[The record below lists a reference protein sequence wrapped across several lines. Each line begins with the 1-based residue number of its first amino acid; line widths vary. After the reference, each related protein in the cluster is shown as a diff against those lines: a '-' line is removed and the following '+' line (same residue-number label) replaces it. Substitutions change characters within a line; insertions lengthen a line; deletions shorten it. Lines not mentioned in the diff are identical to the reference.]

1 MVYIFTLVC
10 SVLLTDLDKMSVA
23 LSNTMQKSWATPY
36 FLYFF
41 QGASNSSQDF
51 LKGFKRFLFDFFF
64 HSFSVKNKR
73 RSFSPKT
80 VSAVSGS
87 HVLAKQ
93 EKNPA
98 ELINLMFVKAI
109 SEMVSMEDWLSRR
122 LRKAGKADKP
132 KALGIITQKIGLKNQ
147 WQQWW
152 VMSPGLKFLF
162 QTYFDNSFISN
173 YWSHSSTFLTE
184 RVWDQFDRAIKHS

>member
-152 VMSPGLKFLF
+152 VMSPGLKFLL

>member
-152 VMSPGLKFLF
+152 VMSPGLKFLL

-173 YWSHSSTFLTE
+173 YWPHSSTFLTE

>member
-173 YWSHSSTFLTE
+173 YWPHSSTFLTE

>member
-1 MVYIFTLVC
+1 
-10 SVLLTDLDKMSVA
+10 MSVA

-73 RSFSPKT
+73 SFSPKT

-122 LRKAGKADKP
+122 LRKAVKADKP

-152 VMSPGLKFLF
+152 VMSPGLKFLL

-173 YWSHSSTFLTE
+173 YWPHSSTFLTE

>member
-1 MVYIFTLVC
+1 
-10 SVLLTDLDKMSVA
+10 MSVA

-132 KALGIITQKIGLKNQ
+132 KALGIITQRIGLKNQ

-152 VMSPGLKFLF
+152 VMSPGLKFLL

-173 YWSHSSTFLTE
+173 YWPHSSTFLTE

>member
-1 MVYIFTLVC
+1 
-10 SVLLTDLDKMSVA
+10 MSVA

-152 VMSPGLKFLF
+152 VMSPGLKFLL

-173 YWSHSSTFLTE
+173 YWPHSSTFLTE
-184 RVWDQFDRAIKHS
+184 WVWDQFDRAIKHS